1 MNKSKD
7 SKILFEDSSSS
18 FLKKYKPIIALTP
31 PPSKANTFLYFLEKR
46 LRYFKFFKKIMLKPY
61 FISFSVL
68 CSLYIS
74 SDDGIFGYW
83 LTSGSIVKIEN
94 CNNLVC
100 GKIETIFV
108 DDGTDPKSIL
118 DENNKNKSL
127 RDRTLIGINLLSD
140 FVIND
145 ENQKTFKGGKIYDPR
160 SGNTYKS
167 NLYLSQDGILKV
179 EGCLA
184 FICDGEEWQP
194 LMIKI
199 NEDGSREAVPKNS
212 PQSN

>member
-1 MNKSKD
+1 M
-7 SKILFEDSSSS
+7 
-18 FLKKYKPIIALTP
+18 
-31 PPSKANTFLYFLEKR
+31 
-46 LRYFKFFKKIMLKPY
+46 LRPY
-61 FISFSVL
+61 FISFLVL
-68 CSLYIS
+68 CSLYIN
-74 SDDGIFGYW
+74 SDEGIFGYW

-108 DDGTDPKSIL
+108 DNGTDPKSIL

-127 RDRTLIGINLLSD
+127 RSRTLIGIDLLGE
-140 FVIND
+140 FEIKNN
-145 ENQKTFKGGKIYDPR
+145 NQKIFKGGKIYDPR

-167 NLYLSQDGILKV
+167 NLYLNQDGILKV

-194 LMIKI
+194 LIIKI
-199 NEDGSREAVPKNS
+199 NEDGSREALLKNS